1 VLLKVLLRDVL
12 SLRSGLAGALLF
24 RLVEHHSV
32 SAALIS
38 LLSLVLLEQVL
49 EILLADCCHVGH
61 RRGVGLLS
69 RPSEVV
75 GVASAKSLGLGLL
88 HLLIY
93 LLLVALGVAALV
105 GLLLHFSH
113 RIMIERLLLVL
124 LETALV
130 LVVLLLSLHL
140 LLLHL
145 HLLLE

>member
-49 EILLADCCHVGH
+49 EILLAACCHVGH
-61 RRGVGLLS
+61 RRGVGLLN

-75 GVASAKSLGLGLL
+75 GVASAKSLGLGL

-130 LVVLLLSLHL
+130 LVVLLLRLHL